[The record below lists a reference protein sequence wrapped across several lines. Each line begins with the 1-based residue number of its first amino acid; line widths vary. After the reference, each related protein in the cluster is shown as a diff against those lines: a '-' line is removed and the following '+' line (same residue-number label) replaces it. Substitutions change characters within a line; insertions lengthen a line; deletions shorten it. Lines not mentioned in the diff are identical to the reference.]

1 MSSSVT
7 IMISNFIDGQFIDNR
22 NSFESYNPSNGNV
35 NALMPDSN
43 EQDVRLATNAAL
55 KAFEM

>member
-1 MSSSVT
+1 
-7 IMISNFIDGQFIDNR
+7 MISNFIDGQFIDNR